1 MNSSVGT
8 VIPSTVNYAK
18 QKPQAVTSFS
28 RRVKSLA
35 TNAQSFGENQYAN
48 IVLDTSV
55 PGSNIDPGTSYLK
68 WDMTITNTNAF
79 IDYVSF
85 GPCGVASLIEEF
97 RIICQGNPVEE
108 ILNYPIVYELFQ
120 DISGHCKEPY
130 SMYRSCRINQK
141 VQEKFEVNAIKP
153 PMVSQSGNPMF
164 YGAVFGMNNNK
175 SSTWITSTT
184 TTLNNKPY
192 LLGTQAAGVSF
203 HKFIVTGGAQGYNT
217 NADKI
222 SLTNQRVLNLQ
233 AAVPT
238 RSLSVA
244 EGISPDLFGF
254 VPYLS
259 ATDDTGQENQ
269 PAIPFDLPS
278 ILLGRCT
285 NNVTGPMTNYLTQ
298 TGAFWAMGSGNIAN
312 GTIPTTNSSNIP
324 NPNRTNCFGATLSNP
339 SDYTTSNL
347 FAPSFAFDYTDGQLA
362 QINGTP
368 PATSLFGSTTY
379 FFKNGD
385 TDPYNPLN
393 WPFIMPNDYYTGYET
408 KPPVNNIQDYF
419 TSLFNVKNIPIGI
432 QGNARGSTT
441 SKGLSTYT
449 SIPAGSCTSSLNFTN
464 VDKLTSPSRSIKITV
479 ELPLLSGLLGSMAAK
494 MFPTMLG
501 SPGNTYIQIKTAQ
514 ASRALQV
521 SMDPCRRVLGTVRDF
536 VPFGGTINGKYGQF
550 SYLNPAGDTA
560 ASDAINTKTANAF
573 VNSLTSN
580 LNYYPASVGIS
591 SGTTGTPQL
600 VTFTPTV
607 SNSYFGVGSG
617 GIMTSGLTGNLSDAA
632 LNITDKPLIG
642 GCFGAIGANLLP
654 FQTWLSQSNGSGASA
669 LYDIIFSPFS
679 TAAMEGSWTTF
690 DKIGERTVGQSLNIV
705 PTFQVKGPQISF
717 GTTTIAGVSPFPNT
731 GSLVVPTHSQSS
743 SIIQSTYA
751 SMNMAEPGLNT
762 DNGGFGLSTTLV
774 NSSVNTTV
782 GPLAANQMMPTWS
795 QGVLSGYTVN
805 TISDGTTAAT
815 KNILFSINSIN
826 APNLVTDLGGY
837 VEDRNFPNNPASTTS
852 PNIYPSDLG
861 DAYTVST
868 SAFDPVTGTNVGVS
882 QSNTVFKGFAPT
894 STFCGVSG
902 RNVTLNMNP
911 KGVIVAQNNT
921 TSDGQPTSLQFL
933 QSGNTYTTNNANWCT
948 PGNISNL
955 MEIDVVGRP
964 SGIPMPQ
971 YMLVS
976 TPWSKKALY
985 TSFITSSNPNYYAIF
1000 GEDIGASDLCSE
1012 TYACYGTYLPA
1023 SVAQSQRC
1031 FNQYGGSTNYVQ
1043 YTISNLEFISQQ
1055 VILPEQTNLD
1065 ILQQA
1070 STAEGISISTTSV
1083 RVYQSTVNSA
1093 STQTIIIPAKIAS
1106 ANALYTVFLAQNQLS
1121 TTEGQLYNSQ
1131 SRFCPF
1137 SQIYSIDSNPQTSAT
1152 QSTSVLNKA
1161 TSGGLYAIG
1170 QATPFG
1176 ITNAPSAS
1184 GSFQIQLVSGNEYIP
1199 TQPITCISEIIAE
1212 LCKCNHSLFDVSANT
1227 NFDFLLTE
1235 KSGYSPSLSNLS
1247 TNVYSYADANI
1258 STQFYYDC
1266 LQERGFCS
1274 AFTFP
1279 GYLDDQTY
1287 ISNPNWNVIGAATW
1301 NANISSY
1308 GNGQQ
1313 GTYGATNNLYGAR
1326 GDYVL
1331 PKFIPLESTF
1341 ALGFDLDSWSG
1352 FTDLARSGTFL
1363 GNNVLTLRITD
1374 APGLD
1379 YAQTAKK
1386 TGIIGL
1392 NMYSIVPHDLRIS
1405 FQAGGS
1411 IQPYY

>member
-35 TNAQSFGENQYAN
+35 TNAQTFGENQYAN
-48 IVLDTSV
+48 IILDTSV
-55 PGSNIDPGTSYLK
+55 PGSNLDPGTSYLK
-68 WDMTITNTNAF
+68 WDMTITNTNPF

-85 GPCGVASLIEEF
+85 GPCGVASLFEEF

-108 ILNYPIVYELFQ
+108 ILNYPIVYEAFQ

-141 VQEKFEVNAIKP
+141 VDEKFEVNAIKP

-203 HKFIVTGGAQGYNT
+203 HKFIVTGGAQGYGT
-217 NADKI
+217 NAEKVQ
-222 SLTNQRVLNLQ
+222 LNNQRVLNLQ
-233 AAVPT
+233 ASAPS
-238 RSLSVA
+238 RP
-244 EGISPDLFGF
+244 EFPQGDSPNLFGF
-254 VPYLS
+254 VPYLN
-259 ATDDTGQENQ
+259 AEDDTGQNNQ

-285 NNVTGPMTNYLTQ
+285 NNVTGPMTGYLTQ
-298 TGAFWAMGSGNIAN
+298 TGAFWSMGSGNIAN
-312 GTIPTTNSSNIP
+312 GTIPTTNTSNVP
-324 NPNRTNCFGATLSNP
+324 NPNRTNCFGATLGTP
-339 SDYTTSNL
+339 GDYTTTDL
-347 FAPSFAFDYTDGQLA
+347 FAPSFTFDYTDGQLN
-362 QINGTP
+362 QINGAP

-393 WPFIMPNDYYTGYET
+393 WPFVMPNDYYTGYET
-408 KPPVNNIQDYF
+408 KPPVNSIQDQF
-419 TSLFNVKNIPIGI
+419 MSLFNVKNIPIGI
-432 QGNARGSTT
+432 QGNPRGSTT
-441 SKGLSTYT
+441 TKGLSTYT

-464 VDKLTSPSRSIKITV
+464 VDKLTTPSRTIKLTV

-501 SPGNTYIQIKTAQ
+501 SPGNTYLQVKTAQ

-550 SYLNPAGDTA
+550 SYLNPAGDTG

-580 LNYYPASVGIS
+580 LNYYPSTVGIS

-600 VTFTPTV
+600 VTFTPTI
-607 SNSYFGVGSG
+607 SNSYFGIGSG
-617 GIMTSGLTGNLSDAA
+617 AIMTSGYTGNLSDT
-632 LNITDKPLIG
+632 NINVTDKPLIG
-642 GCFGAIGANLLP
+642 GCFAAIGANLLP

-669 LYDIIFSPFS
+669 AYDIIFSPYS
-679 TAAMEGSWTTF
+679 TAAMEGKWTTY
-690 DKIGERTVGQSLNIV
+690 DKINERTVGQSLNTI
-705 PTFQVKGPQISF
+705 PTWQVKGPQINYGS
-717 GTTTIAGVSPFPNT
+717 TTVAGVSAFPNT
-731 GSLVVPTHSQSS
+731 GSLVMPTHTQSTA
-743 SIIQSTYA
+743 ITQSTYA
-751 SMNMAEPGLNT
+751 SMNMAEPGLLT
-762 DNGGFGLSTTLV
+762 DNGGFGYAASLVTSTV
-774 NSSVNTTV
+774 NGTV
-782 GPLAANQMMPTWS
+782 GPLAANQMMPSWS
-795 QGVLSGYTVN
+795 QGILSGYT
-805 TISDGTTAAT
+805 IATTSTPTVAAT
-815 KNILFSINSIN
+815 KPILFSINSIN
-826 APNLVTDLGGY
+826 SPNLISEFGGYIQIVGYPPIPNDTTQPVVYPTDLG
-837 VEDRNFPNNPASTTS
+837 DPWMTS
-852 PNIYPSDLG
+852 QG
-861 DAYTVST
+861 VV
-868 SAFDPVTGTNVGVS
+868 DPVTGSSIGIS
-882 QSNTVFKGFAPT
+882 MANTGHKGFSPT
-894 STFCGVSG
+894 TTFCGVSG
-902 RNVTLNMNP
+902 RNITLNVNP
-911 KGVIVAQNNT
+911 YGMIAAQNNS
-921 TSDGQPTSLQFL
+921 TSTVQPTSLQFL
-933 QSGNTYTTNNANWCT
+933 QTNNTYTTNNANWAT

-964 SGIPMPQ
+964 SGVPMPQ

-985 TSFITSSNPNYYAIF
+985 TAFITSSNPNYYAIF
-1000 GEDIGASDLCSE
+1000 GEDIAASDLCSE

-1043 YTISNLEFISQQ
+1043 YSISNLEFISQQ

-1070 STAEGISISTTSV
+1070 ATAEGISISTTSV

-1093 STQTIIIPAKIAS
+1093 STQSIIIPAKIAS
-1106 ANALYTVFLAQNQLS
+1106 ANALYVVFLAQNQLS

-1131 SRFCPF
+1131 SRFCPY

-1152 QSTSVLNKA
+1152 QSTSILNKA

-1170 QATPFG
+1170 QQTPFG

-1227 NFDFLLTE
+1227 NFDFLITE
-1235 KSGYSPSLSNLS
+1235 KSGYTPSLANLS
-1247 TNVYSYADANI
+1247 TNVYSYADTNV
-1258 STQFYYDC
+1258 SSQFYYDC

-1331 PKFIPLESTF
+1331 PKFIPIESTF
-1341 ALGFDLDSWSG
+1341 MLGFDLDSWSG

-1386 TGIIGL
+1386 TGIVGL